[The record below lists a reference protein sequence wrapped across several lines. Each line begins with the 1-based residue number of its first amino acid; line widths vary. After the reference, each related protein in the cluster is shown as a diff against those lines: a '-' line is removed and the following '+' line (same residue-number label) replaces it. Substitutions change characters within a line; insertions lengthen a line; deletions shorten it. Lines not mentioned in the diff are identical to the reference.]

1 MLSLVGSVLGLVT
14 SVGPNMFKQYMDGK
28 QDARN
33 KAHEL
38 EMQRQMAADKRDEAI
53 IAGVSEQNI
62 AVQTTAQT
70 EMQNASKWTVN
81 YAASVRPTI
90 TYLVFLLFLLVH
102 VAVFMQ
108 WITPDQYGIIV
119 AGGALDATFST
130 IIMFLFGQ
138 RLTSKWTK

>member
-1 MLSLVGSVLGLVT
+1 MLSIVGSVLGLVT
-14 SVGPNMFKQYMDGK
+14 SVGPGMFKQFMDSK
-28 QDARN
+28 QDARD
-33 KAHEL
+33 KEHEL
-38 EMQRQMAADKRDEAI
+38 AMQAQMAADKRDEAI
-53 IAGVSEQNI
+53 ISGVSEQNI
-62 AVQTTAQT
+62 AVQTTAQA

-90 TYLVFLLFLLVH
+90 TYLVFFLFLLVH

-108 WITPDQYGIIV
+108 WITPDQYGLIV

-130 IIMFLFGQ
+130 IIMFWFGQ

>member
-1 MLSLVGSVLGLVT
+1 
-14 SVGPNMFKQYMDGK
+14 
-28 QDARN
+28 
-33 KAHEL
+33 
-38 EMQRQMAADKRDEAI
+38 MAADKRDEAI
-53 IAGVSEQNI
+53 ISGVSEQNI
-62 AVQTTAQT
+62 AVQTTAQA

-90 TYLVFLLFLLVH
+90 TYLVFFLFLLVH

-108 WITPDQYGIIV
+108 WITPDQYGLIV

-130 IIMFLFGQ
+130 IIMFWFGQ

>member
-1 MLSLVGSVLGLVT
+1 MLSIVGSVLGLVT
-14 SVGPNMFKQYMDGK
+14 SVGPGMFKQFMDSK
-28 QDARN
+28 QDARD
-33 KAHEL
+33 KEHEL
-38 EMQRQMAADKRDEAI
+38 AMQAQMAADKRDEAI
-53 IAGVSEQNI
+53 IS
-62 AVQTTAQT
+62 

-90 TYLVFLLFLLVH
+90 TYLVFFLFLLVH

-108 WITPDQYGIIV
+108 WITPDQYGLIV

-130 IIMFLFGQ
+130 IIMFWFGQ